1 MDRETV
7 IRVLRDHADEIHA
20 RGASALYLFGST
32 ARGEAGPESDVDLM
46 MEIEGMK
53 KFSLL
58 DQAGLQ
64 NFLSDLLGVDADLS
78 IRPSI
83 HPLIRDN
90 VEEDAIRVL

>member
-7 IRVLRDHADEIHA
+7 IEVLRSHADEIHA
-20 RGASALYLFGST
+20 RGAAALYLFGST

-46 MEIEGMK
+46 MEIADRG

-58 DQAGLQ
+58 DQVGLQ

-78 IRPSI
+78 VRASI
-83 HPLIRDN
+83 HPLIKDS
-90 VEEDAIRVL
+90 VEEDAIKVL